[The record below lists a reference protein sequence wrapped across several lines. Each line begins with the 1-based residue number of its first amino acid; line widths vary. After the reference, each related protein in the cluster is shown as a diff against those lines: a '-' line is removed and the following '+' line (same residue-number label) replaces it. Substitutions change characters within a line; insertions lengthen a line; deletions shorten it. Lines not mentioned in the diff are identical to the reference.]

1 MTLTL
6 QKKYAL
12 VISHDR
18 GTCRSVRWGQ
28 WAHLLDSTMGGDC
41 YLHLFDEPIYDSY
54 ILAHAAIVVITRP
67 ILDQHFDCI
76 KSYAKL
82 KNKYKFKLAIDLDDL
97 LFDIGGRDTIPDYN
111 PVPIDTIALGKKIE
125 SVVPC
130 LDRIFCSTEF
140 LAYAFC
146 QRFGEG
152 LVNSVDVLPNFC
164 FTSLAW
170 DEHKPTR
177 KKCIDVFYGGSGCH
191 YKEGM
196 RGDFDGPW
204 IEGLS
209 LAMERGYIKFH
220 AFGEDPGIL
229 PRGTIMHEQV
239 HASLWLAT
247 ISHYCPD
254 VLIAPLKNNPF
265 NKAKSNLK
273 GLEAAAVGAAFVAS
287 VFPGSPYSGI
297 APHEFSV
304 TERTTPEDLARM
316 FDHLRNNNAR
326 KACVNATRRVLASKG
341 LVAEMKPGT
350 DKFVE
355 TLFKGFL
362 V

>member
-1 MTLTL
+1 MLTL

-12 VISHDR
+12 IISHDR

-28 WAHLLDSTMGGDC
+28 WAHLLDSTMGGEC

-54 ILAHAAIVVITRP
+54 ILAHAAIVVIARP
-67 ILDQHFDCI
+67 TLDHHFEWV

-97 LFDIGGRDTIPDYN
+97 LFDIGGRDTMPEYN
-111 PVPIDTIALGKKIE
+111 PYPIDTIAVGKKFDAI
-125 SVVPC
+125 VPL

-152 LVNSVDVLPNFC
+152 LVNKVDVLPNFC

-170 DEHKPTR
+170 DEHKPSR
-177 KKCIDVFYGGSGCH
+177 KKYIDVFYGGSGCH

-196 RGDFDGPW
+196 LGDFDGPW

-209 LAMERGYIKFH
+209 LAMERGYIQFH
-220 AFGEDPGIL
+220 AFGDNPGIL
-229 PRGTIMHEQV
+229 PKGTIMHEQV
-239 HASLWLAT
+239 HSSMWLAT

-273 GLEAAAVGAAFVAS
+273 GLEAAAIGAAFMAS

-297 APHEFSV
+297 TPHEFSV
-304 TERTTPEDLARM
+304 TERTTPEDMAKM
-316 FDHLRNNNAR
+316 FDRLRNKVMR
-326 KACVNATRRVLASKG
+326 RYCVDVTRRILAANC

-350 DKFVE
+350 DKFVR
-355 TLFKGFL
+355 TLFDGFL